1 MRLFIS
7 KGSEKR
13 AAGSR
18 GAELDVVSPPNSP
31 QAQGSQPYWLRPAAM
46 EPLPGRERDSEGCL
60 NHQGFPWM
68 RPGLC
73 RLPVHVSG
81 HGDGK
86 GDLWHSDGPVRD
98 PTAAEQPRGGSSM
111 EVRCGTG
118 KHCSHDILVFAFR
131 GCFHFSGATTH
142 GCFPAKLTMMWGQKW
157 GTAADNIGLLAFSA
171 VFHPPL
177 KIISGPKWI
186 CELYHMLGMK
196 C

>member
-18 GAELDVVSPPNSP
+18 GAELDVVSPPNPP

-46 EPLPGRERDSEGCL
+46 EPLLGRERDSEGCL

-98 PTAAEQPRGGSSM
+98 PTAAEQPRG
-111 EVRCGTG
+111 E
-118 KHCSHDILVFAFR
+118 
-131 GCFHFSGATTH
+131 
-142 GCFPAKLTMMWGQKW
+142 
-157 GTAADNIGLLAFSA
+157 AA
-171 VFHPPL
+171 
-177 KIISGPKWI
+177 WR
-186 CELYHMLGMK
+186 
-196 C
+196 